1 MLYYGIIFYKTSI
14 RLCLQSIISPFAPWF
29 NYGRIEGREKRK
41 GLWHCPI
48 LLFLQQT
55 NMWTPAF
62 QFQLQTRNILANFP
76 MIIRCNRVAIQDNNK
91 SKYEIVPI
99 LGSKQVSSEQLSVCR
114 SPGVNVA
121 STSIREP
128 GRWWW
133 GQTCKRCSTMLF
145 PSDIGTK
152 HLHWQVALRNFA
164 RNFPSV
170 QILGKN
176 ILISL

>member
-1 MLYYGIIFYKTSI
+1 MALLYYGIIFYKTSI
-14 RLCLQSIISPFAPWF
+14 RVCLQSIISPFAPWF
-29 NYGRIEGREKRK
+29 NHGRIEGREKRK

-99 LGSKQVSSEQLSVCR
+99 LGSKQVSSSGLQVSMSQAPPSGSQGDDDEDRHVSDVLPCCLHLTLGCLSTKIL
-114 SPGVNVA
+114 
-121 STSIREP
+121 STE
-128 GRWWW
+128 G
-133 GQTCKRCSTMLF
+133 LF
-145 PSDIGTK
+145 KD
-152 HLHWQVALRNFA
+152 LC
-164 RNFPSV
+164 
-170 QILGKN
+170 
-176 ILISL
+176 